1 LVEQGRLAEAESA
14 LDKAANL
21 SPKDSSVL
29 TLLGKVKGRLGQFPE
44 AIALFQRVIQL
55 HPNSAEAH
63 VNLAI
68 AFSDAGVLPKALEET
83 TKALAIDP
91 NLASAHL
98 NRARILDDLKREREA
113 AAEFAVARKLSPSDP
128 DVYYYW
134 SFVEHAAGR
143 FAQESALLERAVKL
157 QPENEKAFIL
167 LANSLLDQS
176 KKPEA
181 ETVLRS
187 ALAVHPNSAEATYML
202 SRLVVKTNP
211 GESRLL
217 MDRFTA
223 IRARSDVLDRSKALG
238 NEGYTAFMAQDWPKA
253 IGLLKE
259 ALTTCGDCEI
269 EATLHKNLGLALCRS
284 GNLTEGRGE
293 LRKALSLN
301 PNDSDAVKALSII
314 GQ

>member
-1 LVEQGRLAEAESA
+1 
-14 LDKAANL
+14 
-21 SPKDSSVL
+21 
-29 TLLGKVKGRLGQFPE
+29 
-44 AIALFQRVIQL
+44 
-55 HPNSAEAH
+55 
-63 VNLAI
+63 
-68 AFSDAGVLPKALEET
+68 
-83 TKALAIDP
+83 
-91 NLASAHL
+91 
-98 NRARILDDLKREREA
+98 
-113 AAEFAVARKLSPSDP
+113 
-128 DVYYYW
+128 
-134 SFVEHAAGR
+134 
-143 FAQESALLERAVKL
+143 
-157 QPENEKAFIL
+157 
-167 LANSLLDQS
+167 
-176 KKPEA
+176 
-181 ETVLRS
+181 
-187 ALAVHPNSAEATYML
+187 ML
-202 SRLVVKTNP
+202 SRLVVKTTP